1 MPEHSLSPARPRRS
15 RALSLLVMSPVLL
28 AGLVGCAS
36 LVPTPENIVEGVVE
50 QVAEQS
56 GEDLDVDVDATGDGV
71 TLPADWPGLPV
82 PEGRLFSAIKMGD
95 SFSLSVEVD
104 SEDAARDRGR
114 TRRVRLRSAQR
125 DRLRRAEGA
134 GPEVRRVER
143 RLRMDRLR
151 RRDHGL
157 VHDHARDFLIAS
169 GPETR

>member
-104 SEDAARDRGR
+104 SEDAARATADELAASGF
-114 TRRVRLRSAQR
+114 
-125 DRLRRAEGA
+125 
-134 GPEVRRVER
+134 EVLSETDYGE
-143 RLRMDRLR
+143 LK
-151 RRDHGL
+151 GL
-157 VHDHARDFLIAS
+157 VLKSAEWSVVYGWTVSDEGITVS
-169 GPETR
+169 YTITPVTS